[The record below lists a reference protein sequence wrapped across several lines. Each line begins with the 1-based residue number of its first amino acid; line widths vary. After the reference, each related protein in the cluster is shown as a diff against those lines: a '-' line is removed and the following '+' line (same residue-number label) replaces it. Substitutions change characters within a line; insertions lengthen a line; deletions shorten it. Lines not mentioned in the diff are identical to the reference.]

1 MWAVAGVMAIT
12 FAACL
17 VTLCPRRLVPTFINM
32 NGRRITSL
40 AAALTLAATPVA
52 LGAGPPK
59 GSHGQETDLAATGHV
74 RILCDTTRTL
84 RTAQTTVF
92 TVPRG
97 SHGQETDQ
105 PVGSRFV
112 IRLACAGRSAVV
124 LAAHSATFQPTPPRG
139 SHGQETDGPTPRR

>member
-1 MWAVAGVMAIT
+1 VTAIT
-12 FAACL
+12 FAACS
-17 VTLCPRRLVPTFINM
+17 VTLCPCRAVPTVINM

-52 LGAGPPK
+52 FGAGPPK
-59 GSHGQETDLAATGHV
+59 GSHGQETDLPATGHV
-74 RILCDTTRTL
+74 SILCDTGPAL
-84 RTAQTTVF
+84 RTAQATVF

-112 IRLACAGRSAVV
+112 IRLACAGRSAIV
-124 LAAHSATFQPTPPRG
+124 LAAHSATFHPAAPKG
-139 SHGQETDGPTPRR
+139 SHGQETDGPRPHR

>member
-1 MWAVAGVMAIT
+1 MAIT
-12 FAACL
+12 FAACS
-17 VTLCPRRLVPTFINM
+17 VTLCPCRALPTVINM

-40 AAALTLAATPVA
+40 AAALTLAATPA

-59 GSHGQETDLAATGHV
+59 GSHGQETDLPATGHLS
-74 RILCDTTRTL
+74 ILCDTSPTL
-84 RTAQTTVF
+84 RTAQATAF

-124 LAAHSATFQPTPPRG
+124 LAAHSATFHPTPPRG
-139 SHGQETDGPTPRR
+139 SHGQETDGPRPRR